1 MGVFVMM
8 NNYFHDVA
16 TAMLLVASILMMFLI
31 KEVERHGN
39 IETKRLF
46 VDLYPKMSHIIGGTI
61 VFIVMAGIVRTFTYK
76 DFEWAN
82 AVGNEQ
88 VPAIIV
94 KHVLVVLFLFF
105 GFRGWFRVHRRV
117 KEMKEEVMEARIME
131 AGKDRR

>member
-1 MGVFVMM
+1 MTMGVFVMM

-16 TAMLLVASILMMFLI
+16 TAMLLMASLLMMFLI
-31 KEVERHGN
+31 REVERHGN
-39 IETKRLF
+39 IETKKLF
-46 VDLYPKMSHIIGGTI
+46 VDLYPKISHIIGGAI

-94 KHVLVVLFLFF
+94 KHILVVLFLFF
-105 GFRGWFRVHRRV
+105 GFRGWFRVHKRV
-117 KEMKEEVMEARIME
+117 KEMREEIVELRVAEAK
-131 AGKDRR
+131 GK

>member
-1 MGVFVMM
+1 MGVFVLM

-16 TAMLLVASILMMFLI
+16 TAMLLVASLLMMFMI
-31 KEVERHGN
+31 REVERHGN
-39 IETKRLF
+39 IETKKLF
-46 VDLYPKMSHIIGGTI
+46 LDVYPKISHIIGGTI
-61 VFIVMAGIVRTFTYK
+61 VFIIMAGIVRTFTYK

-105 GFRGWFRVHRRV
+105 GFRGWIRVHRRV
-117 KEMKEEVMEARIME
+117 KEMKEEVLKERIAEAK
-131 AGKDRR
+131 AK

>member
-16 TAMLLVASILMMFLI
+16 TAMLLVASLLMMFLI
-31 KEVERHGN
+31 REVERHGN
-39 IETKRLF
+39 VETKKLF
-46 VDLYPKMSHIIGGTI
+46 VDVYPKMSHIIGGTI

-76 DFEWAN
+76 EFEWAN

-94 KHVLVVLFLFF
+94 KHVLVIIFLVV
-105 GFRGWFRVHRRV
+105 GLRGWFRVHRRV
-117 KEMKEEVMEARIME
+117 KEMRKELIEVRIAEANAE
-131 AGKDRR
+131 

>member
-16 TAMLLVASILMMFLI
+16 TAMLLVASLLMMFLI
-31 KEVERHGN
+31 REVERHGN

-76 DFEWAN
+76 EFEWAN

-94 KHVLVVLFLFF
+94 KHILVVLFLFF
-105 GFRGWFRVHRRV
+105 GFSGWLRVHRRV
-117 KEMKEEVMEARIME
+117 KTMKEELMQARIAE
-131 AGKDRR
+131 AKAK

>member
-1 MGVFVMM
+1 MMMGVFVLM

-16 TAMLLVASILMMFLI
+16 TAMLLVASLLMMFMI
-31 KEVERHGN
+31 REVERHGN
-39 IETKRLF
+39 IETKKLF
-46 VDLYPKMSHIIGGTI
+46 LDVYPKISHIIGGTI
-61 VFIVMAGIVRTFTYK
+61 VFIIMAGIVRTFTYK

-105 GFRGWFRVHRRV
+105 GFRGWFRVHKRV
-117 KEMKEEVMEARIME
+117 KEMREEIVELRIAEAK
-131 AGKDRR
+131 GK

>member
-117 KEMKEEVMEARIME
+117 KEMKEEVMEARITE
-131 AGKDRR
+131 AKKK

>member
-1 MGVFVMM
+1 MGVFVLM

-16 TAMLLVASILMMFLI
+16 TAMLLMASLLMMFMI
-31 KEVERHGN
+31 REVEKHGN

-46 VDLYPKMSHIIGGTI
+46 LDVYPKISHIIGATI
-61 VFIVMAGIVRTFTYK
+61 VFIIMAGIVRTFTYK

-94 KHVLVVLFLFF
+94 KHVLVVLFLYF
-105 GFRGWFRVHRRV
+105 GFRGWFRVHKRV
-117 KEMKEEVMEARIME
+117 KEMKEEVLNVRIAEAK
-131 AGKDRR
+131 AK

>member
-31 KEVERHGN
+31 REVERHGN

-61 VFIVMAGIVRTFTYK
+61 VFIIMAGIVRTFTYE

-94 KHVLVVLFLFF
+94 KHVLVVLFLFY

-117 KEMKEEVMEARIME
+117 KAMKEEVLEARIAE
-131 AGKDRR
+131 AKKK

>member
-16 TAMLLVASILMMFLI
+16 TALLLMGSLLMLFLFR
-31 KEVERHGN
+31 EVEKHN
-39 IETKRLF
+39 NLKVKQLF
-46 VDLYPKMSHIIGGTI
+46 VDIYPKMSHIISGAI

-76 DFEWAN
+76 EFEWAN

-94 KHVLVVLFLFF
+94 KHILVVVFLVV
-105 GFRGWFRVHRRV
+105 GLRGWIIVHKRV
-117 KEMKEEVMEARIME
+117 KAMKQELLDAIVAEA
-131 AGKDRR
+131 KSQK

>member
-16 TAMLLVASILMMFLI
+16 TAILLVASILMMFLI

-39 IETKRLF
+39 MEVKRLF

-61 VFIVMAGIVRTFTYK
+61 VFIIMAGIVRTFTYK

-94 KHVLVVLFLFF
+94 KHVLVVLFLFY
-105 GFRGWFRVHRRV
+105 GFRGWIRVHRRV
-117 KEMKEEVMEARIME
+117 KAMKEEVVEFRVAEA
-131 AGKDRR
+131 KKNK

>member
-16 TAMLLVASILMMFLI
+16 TAMLLVASLLMMFLI
-31 KEVERHGN
+31 REVERHGN
-39 IETKRLF
+39 VEVKKMF

-76 DFEWAN
+76 EFEWAN

-94 KHVLVVLFLFF
+94 KHIVVVIFIIVGLK
-105 GFRGWFRVHRRV
+105 GWIRVHRRV
-117 KEMKEEVMEARIME
+117 KEMKEELVQARIEE
-131 AGKDRR
+131 AATGKS